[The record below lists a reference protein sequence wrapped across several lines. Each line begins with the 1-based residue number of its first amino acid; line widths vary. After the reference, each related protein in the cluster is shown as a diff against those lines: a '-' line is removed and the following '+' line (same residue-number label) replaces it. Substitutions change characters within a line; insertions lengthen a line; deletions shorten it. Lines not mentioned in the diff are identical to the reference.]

1 MKCKKC
7 ENITTDSTTGITV
20 CLDCGNVIEESN
32 IISQLDFD
40 RNKNVNG
47 TLVNLTFKNDSLFS
61 FDPIQAK
68 RNKVYNYMSSIASS
82 LSIPLHILEKAKKL
96 YLIAC
101 NKKITKGRTT
111 KIFVGALLYLSCR
124 LCGSKHLLID
134 FSEVLQVNLFVIG
147 VTYLKITKYLKMQVN
162 IIDPSFYMVRFCNQ
176 FNFGDKSQ
184 EILKFSYKILKFFQR
199 DWITTGRR
207 PSSVCGASLLIAA
220 KLNGINITVND
231 VINVVKCSKDTLT
244 KRLKEFSQTK
254 ASEMTKEDLVNFTN
268 FENYKGM
275 NPPSFS
281 NSISLNEEDNNL
293 KEELN
298 LKIIDEDN
306 KINFYKEIDDTKN
319 ENLSL
324 LGANEEDLYIC
335 NNLEYQIKKRIWE
348 IMNKDWLNEQREK
361 KEKMQ
366 FLERKKIYRPR
377 KSTTSNITTQT
388 PYEAIKKS
396 SKFPRKMNLQL
407 LKTLF
412 DNNNQHSFKL

>member
-1 MKCKKC
+1 M
-7 ENITTDSTTGITV
+7 TS
-20 CLDCGNVIEESN
+20 
-32 IISQLDFD
+32 
-40 RNKNVNG
+40 
-47 TLVNLTFKNDSLFS
+47 
-61 FDPIQAK
+61 
-68 RNKVYNYMSSIASS
+68 
-82 LSIPLHILEKAKKL
+82 
-96 YLIAC
+96 
-101 NKKITKGRTT
+101 NKKITKGRST

-134 FSEVLQVNLFVIG
+134 FSEVLQINLFVLG
-147 VTYLKITKYLKMQVN
+147 VTYLKITKYLKLQVN

-231 VINVVKCSKDTLT
+231 IINVVKCSKDTLNQ
-244 KRLKEFSQTK
+244 RLKEFSQTK

-281 NSISLNEEDNNL
+281 NSISLNEDNNV
-293 KEELN
+293 KENLN
-298 LKIIDEDN
+298 LEIIDEDN
-306 KINFYKEIDDTKN
+306 EINSYKANDDTMN

-335 NNLEYQIKKRIWE
+335 NNFEYQIKKRIWE
-348 IMNKDWLNEQREK
+348 IMNKDWLNEQRDK
-361 KEKMQ
+361 KEKIQ
-366 FLERKKIYRPR
+366 FLEIKKIYRPR
-377 KSTTSNITTQT
+377 KSTTSTINTQT
-388 PYEAIKKS
+388 PYEAITKS
-396 SKFPRKMNLQL
+396 TKFSRKMNLQF

-412 DNNNQHSFKL
+412 DNNQHSFKL